1 MHYNRLNPGPAGGVL
16 KGSMDTQ
23 PRDRDLVIS
32 LQGGDLNALGV
43 LFDRHQ
49 TMVYRTALA
58 IVGDTD
64 SAADILQEAFL
75 RLHRFALRV
84 DPTRPLEPWLYRVTA
99 NLSYSWVKRRG
110 RWLTRLGDLA
120 EYLGGDRRE
129 SPDDLAE
136 SESSWR
142 DIQKAVGCL
151 PLPQRIVVVLHYL
164 NDQSVEQ
171 IADILS
177 VPEGTVKSRLHYGRK
192 ELRRRLGL
200 ERELVAGAWYEV
212 T

>member
-1 MHYNRLNPGPAGGVL
+1 MESR
-16 KGSMDTQ
+16 Q
-23 PRDRDLVIS
+23 RDHELVIS

-49 TMVYRTALA
+49 TMVFRTALA

-64 SAADILQEAFL
+64 AAADILQEAFL
-75 RLHRFALRV
+75 RLHRFAQRV
-84 DPTRPLEPWLYRVTA
+84 DPARPLEPWLYRVTA
-99 NLSYSWVKRRG
+99 NLSYTWVKRRG
-110 RWLTRLGDLA
+110 RWLSRLGDLA
-120 EYLGGDRRE
+120 EYLAGETRE
-129 SPDDLAE
+129 TPDDLVE

-142 DIQKAVGCL
+142 EILKAVVSL
-151 PLPQRIVVVLHYL
+151 PLAQRIVVVLHYL

-171 IADILS
+171 IAEILS
-177 VPEGTVKSRLHYGRK
+177 IPEGTVKSRLYYGRK

>member
-1 MHYNRLNPGPAGGVL
+1 MESR
-16 KGSMDTQ
+16 Q
-23 PRDRDLVIS
+23 RDHELVIS

-49 TMVYRTALA
+49 TMVFRTALA

-64 SAADILQEAFL
+64 AAADILQEAFL
-75 RLHRFALRV
+75 RLHRFAQRV
-84 DPTRPLEPWLYRVTA
+84 DPARPLEPWLYRVTA
-99 NLSYSWVKRRG
+99 NLSYTWVKRRG
-110 RWLTRLGDLA
+110 RWLSRLGDLA
-120 EYLGGDRRE
+120 EYLAGETRE
-129 SPDDLAE
+129 TPDDLVE

-142 DIQKAVGCL
+142 EIQKAVVSL
-151 PLPQRIVVVLHYL
+151 PLAQRIVVVLHYL

-171 IADILS
+171 IAEILS
-177 VPEGTVKSRLHYGRK
+177 IPEGTVKSRLYYGRK

>member
-1 MHYNRLNPGPAGGVL
+1 ME
-16 KGSMDTQ
+16 SWQ
-23 PRDRDLVIS
+23 RDHELVIS

-64 SAADILQEAFL
+64 AAADILQEAFL
-75 RLHRFALRV
+75 RLHRFAQRV
-84 DPTRPLEPWLYRVTA
+84 DPARPLEPWLYRVTA
-99 NLSYSWVKRRG
+99 NLSYTWVKRRG
-110 RWLTRLGDLA
+110 RWLSRLGDLA
-120 EYLGGDRRE
+120 EYLAGETRE
-129 SPDDLAE
+129 TPDDLAE

-142 DIQKAVGCL
+142 EIQKAVVSL
-151 PLPQRIVVVLHYL
+151 PLAQRIVVVLHYL

-171 IADILS
+171 IAEILS
-177 VPEGTVKSRLHYGRK
+177 IPEGTVKSRLYYGRK

>member
-1 MHYNRLNPGPAGGVL
+1 MDSRL
-16 KGSMDTQ
+16 
-23 PRDRDLVIS
+23 RDRELVIS

-58 IVGDTD
+58 IIGDTD
-64 SAADILQEAFL
+64 AAADILQEAFL
-75 RLHRFALRV
+75 RLHRFAKRV
-84 DPTRPLEPWLYRVTA
+84 DPARPLEPWLYRVTA

-110 RWLTRLGDLA
+110 RWFSRLGDLA
-120 EYLGGDRRE
+120 EYLVGDTRE
-129 SPDDLAE
+129 TPDDLAE

-142 DIQKAVGCL
+142 EIQKAVVSL
-151 PLPQRIVVVLHYL
+151 PLAQRVVVVLHYL

-171 IADILS
+171 IAEILS
-177 VPEGTVKSRLHYGRK
+177 IPEGTVKSRLHYGRK

-200 ERELVAGAWYEV
+200 DRELVAGAWYEV